1 MTQHES
7 IQDVLSIRVISFMPE
22 AFSFIRTVT
31 SKNRHYDR
39 KDLTIPNFNPR
50 ECCHFTVC
58 INKCQGSHSA
68 LVSILKLG
76 RRLLIT
82 FFEIFQIKYSYVVNS
97 KKVGGRSPNEE
108 PDLYKSIFVSGSKNK
123 KYDHELFSHKS
134 LYSKMNTY
142 SNRGKL

>member
-97 KKVGGRSPNEE
+97 KKVGGAIAPLAPPLTRALQCTITNP
-108 PDLYKSIFVSGSKNK
+108 KNSVNLLSFL
-123 KYDHELFSHKS
+123 DC
-134 LYSKMNTY
+134 
-142 SNRGKL
+142 